1 MTSRISISLS
11 PCPGHLVRQS
21 SSLLQS
27 YLSRMF
33 GIECVEDEKNRSMIV
48 VGRIGDAHV
57 QTASGG
63 LPRMTSQ
70 GHLLRRTNPDTL
82 LLAGGSDA
90 ATAWAVYELLERYG
104 DRVPVVAYDG
114 RELAEGQIDA
124 RLLRT
129 VLLAA
134 IASD

>member
-1 MTSRISISLS
+1 MTLTHHETSSAARPEVVLYTRVDCSL
-11 PCPGHLVRQS
+11 C
-21 SSLLQS
+21 
-27 YLSRMF
+27 
-33 GIECVEDEKNRSMIV
+33 EKAEVALIALRAPLGFDLGTRDV
-48 VGRIGDAHV
+48 DQDA
-57 QTASGG
+57 T
-63 LPRMTSQ
+63 
-70 GHLLRRTNPDTL
+70 
-82 LLAGGSDA
+82 
-90 ATAWAVYELLERYG
+90 LLERYG